1 MKIMWIF
8 NTVKFRIIEKFILNL
23 WYIYKSQE
31 GSHIKYDYE
40 NKVLIIP
47 KHKEISRG
55 TLNNIFK
62 IISFHFWINKNE
74 IEKSFLEFFSKK

>member
-1 MKIMWIF
+1 MQLSREDNFSLKQF
-8 NTVKFRIIEKFILNL
+8 NISFDENYV
-23 WYIYKSQE
+23 
-31 GSHIKYDYE
+31 E

-62 IISFHFWINKNE
+62 IISSHTNKNKSD
-74 IEKSFLEFFSKK
+74 IESEFVKLLKK